1 MKKVFAVLLAVSIM
15 LTAIIGG
22 GAVAEEQNIGRWLPL
37 GFVWYFDELLKGFY
51 SSMAGDNVDE
61 EAIAEQTEYMGL
73 DVDSM
78 RKEEG
83 NFIYSSPSGMYEV
96 TANMNEDGSL
106 VASYEIA
113 ISLGEEYSV
122 NGKAND
128 TRADIVGAFMTTCLL
143 IADSTDDHLDTWAW
157 WMGGKCP
164 TNDYVGES
172 YSIKHELD
180 ESGLSHFIFSFS
192 E

>member
-1 MKKVFAVLLAVSIM
+1 
-15 LTAIIGG
+15 
-22 GAVAEEQNIGRWLPL
+22 
-37 GFVWYFDELLKGFY
+37 
-51 SSMAGDNVDE
+51 MAGDNVDE

-106 VASYEIA
+106 VSSYEIA

-128 TRADIVGAFMTTCLL
+128 MYYAEEIQSE
-143 IADSTDDHLDTWAW
+143 IAACVYEGNS
-157 WMGGKCP
+157 
-164 TNDYVGES
+164 
-172 YSIKHELD
+172 
-180 ESGLSHFIFSFS
+180 
-192 E
+192 

>member
-15 LTAIIGG
+15 LTVIISG

-37 GFVWYFDELLKGFY
+37 GFVWYYDELLKGFY
-51 SSMAGDNVDE
+51 SYMSGDNADE

-73 DVDSM
+73 DADSM
-78 RKEEG
+78 RKEDG
-83 NFIYSSPSGMYEV
+83 NFIYSSPSGLYEV

-106 VASYEIA
+106 VASYEIT
-113 ISLGEEYSV
+113 ISLGEEYPS
-122 NGKAND
+122 NGTAND
-128 TRADIVGAFMTTCLL
+128 EGADIVGAFVTTCLL
-143 IADSTDDHLDTWAW
+143 IADSTDDELDVWTW

-180 ESGLSHFIFSFS
+180 ENGLSHFIFSFS

>member
-15 LTAIIGG
+15 LTVIISG

-37 GFVWYFDELLKGFY
+37 GFVWYYDELLKGFY
-51 SSMAGDNVDE
+51 SYMSGDNADE

-73 DVDSM
+73 DADSM
-78 RKEEG
+78 RKEDG
-83 NFIYSSPSGMYEV
+83 SFIYSSPSGLYEV

-106 VASYEIA
+106 VASYEIT
-113 ISLGEEYSV
+113 ISLGEEYPS
-122 NGKAND
+122 NGTAND
-128 TRADIVGAFMTTCLL
+128 EGADIVGAFVTTCLL
-143 IADSTDDHLDTWAW
+143 IADSTDDELDVWAW

-180 ESGLSHFIFSFS
+180 ENGLSHFIFSFS